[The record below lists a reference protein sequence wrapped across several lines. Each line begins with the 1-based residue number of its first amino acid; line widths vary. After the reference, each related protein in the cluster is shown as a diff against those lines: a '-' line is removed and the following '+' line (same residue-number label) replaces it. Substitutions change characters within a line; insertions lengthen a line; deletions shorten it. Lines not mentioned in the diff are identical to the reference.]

1 MKRFVMLLVVIALP
15 LLAGSMTRTVSYDL
29 NDVML
34 SKVSGYDV
42 VDLPGVL
49 PLVKPGEPRLP
60 DVIQTV
66 AIPAGADP
74 TSVELIA
81 EEWVDLPG
89 NYRVGPS
96 QADVRLPL
104 RGRDVQPRD
113 LPAQPGS
120 LCFDRTLSGDE
131 SPAVEQWD
139 HERLPAGQCRA
150 FPGALYAGHRQTA
163 TGQAPGLSPE
173 LHREP
178 V

>member
-1 MKRFVMLLVVIALP
+1 MKRFLMMLVVLALP

-34 SKVSGYDV
+34 SKASGYDV

-66 AIPAGADP
+66 AIPAGAEP

-104 RGRDVQPRD
+104 PGETFNPVICPPNPEVYASSEPY
-113 LPAQPGS
+113 PATKVR
-120 LCFDRTLSGDE
+120 LLSNGTM
-131 SPAVEQWD
+131 SGYRLANVE
-139 HERLPAGQCRA
+139 L
-150 FPGALYAGHRQTA
+150 FPVRYTPA
-163 TGQAPGLSPE
+163 TGQLQLAKRLVYRLNYTE
-173 LHREP
+173 NRI
-178 V
+178 